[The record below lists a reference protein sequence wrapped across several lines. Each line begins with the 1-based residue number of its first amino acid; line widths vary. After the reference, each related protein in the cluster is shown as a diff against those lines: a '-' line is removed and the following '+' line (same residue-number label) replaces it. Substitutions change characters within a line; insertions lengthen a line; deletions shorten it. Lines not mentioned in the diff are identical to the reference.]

1 MKSKLSR
8 IANFFFL
15 ICSRRQKFFF
25 NVFLM
30 MIFLVTFDH
39 FFKIGGDYSPN
50 LDWNWRRN
58 WRILTISHWLVGKE
72 LANFSQFSDWHG
84 FCITEFWR
92 ILTISH
98 WLGAGRA
105 PKKIKHSAKV
115 DALQVLFF
123 LCFFFSFFRSFS
135 STNYGRQCCK
145 AAGRHFFF
153 STLGTGT
160 KHL

>member
-8 IANFFFL
+8 IAKNFFL
-15 ICSRRQKFFF
+15 ICSRRQKIFF
-25 NVFLM
+25 NVFSI

-50 LDWNWRRN
+50 LGWNWSRN
-58 WRILTISHWLVGKE
+58 WRL
-72 LANFSQFSDWHG
+72 LADFSVRALLKVAIIRQISDWRG
-84 FCITEFWR
+84 FWFTEFWR